1 MSKNWQTNTVISAVY
16 ENGTCLAEGFPEI
29 GGGYE
34 YAGTATRHE
43 IIREIG
49 RST

>member
-1 MSKNWQTNTVISAVY
+1 MSNNWHTNIVISAVY

-29 GGGYE
+29 GGGHE
-34 YAGTATRHE
+34 YSGAATRHE
-43 IIREIG
+43 IIRKID